1 LDTPFTTL
9 TNITRSLR
17 LGINT
22 LLILGLTTTAI
33 NNSQSLFDNNNSFMV
48 YAQELVGIPSDG
60 FSMAPPQQPQQPG
73 EYAGGTIASIQN
85 DKNGIPTWLLSGAWN
100 GAIINMEKEES
111 KANTI
116 PSNSINTN
124 TDDNNLP
131 TAVFEANFDMVL
143 LNGSAL
149 HKHNIYNFTVTD
161 ITKVDDKN
169 YQINGTATVTM
180 KDGPVNNVP
189 LSIKAMNN
197 NVISILVDPSKISNL
212 PRFIPSLGLSHFG
225 YTPIYGLIDQD
236 IVIKK

>member
-1 LDTPFTTL
+1 V
-9 TNITRSLR
+9 
-17 LGINT
+17 GINT
-22 LLILGLTTTAI
+22 LLILALTITAI
-33 NNSQSLFDNNNSFMV
+33 NNSQSLIDNNNIFMV
-48 YAQELVGIPSDG
+48 YAQEPGGIPYDG
-60 FSMAPPQQPQQPG
+60 FSMAPQQQAQQPG
-73 EYAGGTIASIQN
+73 EYTGGTIESIQN

-100 GAIINMEKEES
+100 SAIINMEKEDS

-124 TDDNNLP
+124 TGNNLS
-131 TAVFEANFDMVL
+131 TAVFEANFEMVL

-149 HKHNIYNFTVTD
+149 HKHSIYNFTVTN
-161 ITKVDDKN
+161 ISNVDDKN

-189 LSIKAMNN
+189 LSIKELNN

-236 IVIKK
+236 IIIKK

>member
-1 LDTPFTTL
+1 
-9 TNITRSLR
+9 
-17 LGINT
+17 
-22 LLILGLTTTAI
+22 
-33 NNSQSLFDNNNSFMV
+33 
-48 YAQELVGIPSDG
+48 VGIPSDG

>member
-1 LDTPFTTL
+1 MI
-9 TNITRSLR
+9 NITRSLI

-22 LLILGLTTTAI
+22 LLILGLTTAAI
-33 NNSQSLFDNNNSFMV
+33 NNSQSLFDDNNRLMV
-48 YAQELVGIPSDG
+48 YAQEFMGIPSDG
-60 FSMAPPQQPQQPG
+60 FSMAPQQPQQPG
-73 EYAGGTIASIQN
+73 EYTAGTIASIQN
-85 DKNGIPTWLLSGAWN
+85 DKDGIPTWLLSGAWN

-124 TDDNNLP
+124 TDNNLP

-149 HKHNIYNFTVTD
+149 HKHSIYNFTVTD
-161 ITKVDDKN
+161 ISKINDKN
-169 YQINGTATVTM
+169 YQVNGTATVTM

-189 LSIKAMNN
+189 LSIKAMDN
-197 NVISILVDPSKISNL
+197 NVISILVDPSKINNL
-212 PRFIPSLGLSHFG
+212 PRFISSLGLSHFG
-225 YTPIYGLIDQD
+225 NTPIYGLIDQD

>member
-100 GAIINMEKEES
+100 SAIISIEKEKS
-111 KANTI
+111 TANTI

-124 TDDNNLP
+124 TDNNLP
-131 TAVFEANFDMVL
+131 TVVFEANFDMVL

-149 HKHNIYNFTVTD
+149 HKHSIYNFTVTD
-161 ITKVDDKN
+161 ISKVDDKN
-169 YQINGTATVTM
+169 YQVNGTATVTM
-180 KDGPVNNVP
+180 KDGPVNKVP
-189 LSIKAMNN
+189 LSIKANNN
-197 NVISILVDPSKISNL
+197 NVISILVDPSKINNL

-225 YTPIYGLIDQD
+225 NTPIYGLINQD

>member
-1 LDTPFTTL
+1 MDTSFTTL
-9 TNITRSLR
+9 TNITKSLR

-33 NNSQSLFDNNNSFMV
+33 NTSQSLFDNNNSFMV
-48 YAQELVGIPSDG
+48 YAQEPGGIPSDG
-60 FSMAPPQQPQQPG
+60 FSMAPPQPPQQPG
-73 EYAGGTIASIQN
+73 EYVGGTISGIQN

-116 PSNSINTN
+116 PPNSINTN

-169 YQINGTATVTM
+169 YQVNGTATITM

-189 LSIKAMNN
+189 LNIKAMNN
-197 NVISILVDPSKISNL
+197 NVISILVDPSKVNN
-212 PRFIPSLGLSHFG
+212 HFG
-225 YTPIYGLIDQD
+225 NTPIYGVILQD

>member
-1 LDTPFTTL
+1 M
-9 TNITRSLR
+9 
-17 LGINT
+17 GINT
-22 LLILGLTTTAI
+22 LLILALTITAI
-33 NNSQSLFDNNNSFMV
+33 NNSQSLIDNNNIFMV
-48 YAQELVGIPSDG
+48 YAQEPGGIPSDG
-60 FSMAPPQQPQQPG
+60 FSMAPQQQAQQPG
-73 EYAGGTIASIQN
+73 EYTGGTIASIQN

-100 GAIINMEKEES
+100 GAIINMEKEDS

-124 TDDNNLP
+124 TGNNLP
-131 TAVFEANFDMVL
+131 TAVFEANFEMVL

-149 HKHNIYNFTVTD
+149 HKHSIYNFTVTN
-161 ITKVDDKN
+161 ISKVDDKN

-180 KDGPVNNVP
+180 KEGPVNNVP
-189 LSIKAMNN
+189 LSIKAINN
-197 NVISILVDPSKISNL
+197 NVISILVDRSKISNL

>member
-1 LDTPFTTL
+1 M
-9 TNITRSLR
+9 
-17 LGINT
+17 GINT
-22 LLILGLTTTAI
+22 LLILGLTTTTAI
-33 NNSQSLFDNNNSFMV
+33 NNDSQSLFDNNNSFMV
-48 YAQELVGIPSDG
+48 YAQQLMGIPSDG
-60 FSMAPPQQPQQPG
+60 FSMTAQQSQQPG
-73 EYAGGTIASIQN
+73 EYAAGTIASIQN

-100 GAIINMEKEES
+100 DVIINIEKEES
-111 KANTI
+111 KTNTI

-124 TDDNNLP
+124 TDNNLP

-149 HKHNIYNFTVTD
+149 HKHSIYNFTVTD
-161 ITKVDDKN
+161 ISMVDDKN
-169 YQINGTATVTM
+169 YQVNGTATVTM

-197 NVISILVDPSKISNL
+197 NVISILVDPSKINNL

-225 YTPIYGLIDQD
+225 NTPIYGLIDQD

>member
-1 LDTPFTTL
+1 L
-9 TNITRSLR
+9 TNITRSLL

-22 LLILGLTTTAI
+22 LLILGLTATAI
-33 NNSQSLFDNNNSFMV
+33 NNSQSFFDNTNSFMV
-48 YAQELVGIPSDG
+48 YAQEFMGIPSDG
-60 FSMAPPQQPQQPG
+60 FSMAPQQLQQPG

-85 DKNGIPTWLLSGAWN
+85 EKNDVPTWLLSGAWN
-100 GAIINMEKEES
+100 GAIINIEKEEEES

-124 TDDNNLP
+124 TDNNLP

-149 HKHNIYNFTVTD
+149 HKHSIYNFTVTD
-161 ITKVDDKN
+161 ISKVDDKN
-169 YQINGTATVTM
+169 YQVNGTATVTM
-180 KDGPVNNVP
+180 KDGSVNNVP
-189 LSIKAMNN
+189 LSINAMNN
-197 NVISILVDPSKISNL
+197 NVISILVDPSKINNL

-225 YTPIYGLIDQD
+225 NTPIYGLIDQD

>member
-1 LDTPFTTL
+1 
-9 TNITRSLR
+9 
-17 LGINT
+17 
-22 LLILGLTTTAI
+22 
-33 NNSQSLFDNNNSFMV
+33 
-48 YAQELVGIPSDG
+48 
-60 FSMAPPQQPQQPG
+60 
-73 EYAGGTIASIQN
+73 
-85 DKNGIPTWLLSGAWN
+85 
-100 GAIINMEKEES
+100 MEKEEY

-149 HKHNIYNFTVTD
+149 HKHSIYNFTVTD
-161 ITKVDDKN
+161 ISKVDDKN

-189 LSIKAMNN
+189 LSIKSMNN
-197 NVISILVDPSKISNL
+197 NVISIWVDPTKVNN
-212 PRFIPSLGLSHFG
+212 HFG
-225 YTPIYGLIDQD
+225 NTPIYGVILQD

>member
-1 LDTPFTTL
+1 L
-9 TNITRSLR
+9 TNITKSLR

-33 NNSQSLFDNNNSFMV
+33 NTSQSLFDNNNSFMV
-48 YAQELVGIPSDG
+48 YAQEPGGSPSDG
-60 FSMAPPQQPQQPG
+60 FSMAPPQPPQQPG
-73 EYAGGTIASIQN
+73 EYVGGTISGIQN

-100 GAIINMEKEES
+100 GAIINMEKEEY

-149 HKHNIYNFTVTD
+149 HNHSIYNFTVTD
-161 ITKVDDKN
+161 ISKVDDKN

-197 NVISILVDPSKISNL
+197 NVISILVDPSKINNL
-212 PRFIPSLGLSHFG
+212 PRFISSLGLSHFG
-225 YTPIYGLIDQD
+225 NTPIYGLIDQD

>member
-1 LDTPFTTL
+1 M
-9 TNITRSLR
+9 
-17 LGINT
+17 GVHT
-22 LLILGLTTTAI
+22 LLILALTTTAI
-33 NNSQSLFDNNNSFMV
+33 NNSQSLIDNNNSFMV
-48 YAQELVGIPSDG
+48 YAQEPEGISSDG
-60 FSMAPPQQPQQPG
+60 FSMTPPQQQAQQPG
-73 EYAGGTIASIQN
+73 EYTGGRIASIQN
-85 DKNGIPTWLLSGAWN
+85 DKNDIPTWLLSGAWN
-100 GAIINMEKEES
+100 GVIINADKDEF

-116 PSNSINTN
+116 SSNSINTN
-124 TDDNNLP
+124 TDNNLP

-149 HKHNIYNFTVTD
+149 HKHSIYNFTVTN
-161 ITKVDDKN
+161 ISKVDDKN

-189 LSIKAMNN
+189 LSIKELNN

-225 YTPIYGLIDQD
+225 YTPIYGLIAQD